1 MCDKIIRND
10 EKNRQSYKSTYPNQ
24 ANNLDTIYILPIYE
38 SLLKRWLHLWYAMES
53 LPGQKY
59 AIEYLYFFMSKIKKI
74 LQNTLNST
82 LDVKVLFGLTNK
94 WKSLFQIKKEFW
106 I

>member
-10 EKNRQSYKSTYPNQ
+10 EKNRENYKSTYPNQ

-53 LPGQKY
+53 LPDQKY
-59 AIEYLYFFMSKIKKI
+59 AIEYLY
-74 LQNTLNST
+74 

>member
-10 EKNRQSYKSTYPNQ
+10 EKNSENYKSTYPNQ

-53 LPGQKY
+53 LPDQKY
-59 AIEYLYFFMSKIKKI
+59 AIEYLY
-74 LQNTLNST
+74 